1 MDAQGPKKIAGQ
13 NEAPFPLWPTVDF
26 TSAENLMKILMYL
39 EDLAP
44 CGPGLFAEGKPAA
57 LE

>member
-1 MDAQGPKKIAGQ
+1 MDAQGPRKFAGQ
-13 NEAPFPLWPTVDF
+13 NEAPFPLWPTADF
-26 TSAENLMKILMYL
+26 TSAENLMKTLIYL

-44 CGPGLFAEGKPAA
+44 CGPGLFAEDKAMA